1 MVLIRL
7 LLVKI
12 LMLDY
17 NTNFDT
23 VVDVNAIVTCSYD
36 EMSDL
41 MYIVQLSCVE
51 TQFQKCSQYGKNGSK
66 HPMISISIAYDMISC
81 KKNQKKH

>member
-17 NTNFDT
+17 NTNFDS
-23 VVDVNAIVTCSYD
+23 VVDVNTIVTCSYA
-36 EMSDL
+36 DL
-41 MYIVQLSCVE
+41 EFVATVATGGRVKVLSAV
-51 TQFQKCSQYGKNGSK
+51 
-66 HPMISISIAYDMISC
+66 
-81 KKNQKKH
+81 

>member
-1 MVLIRL
+1 MRPKVQSLSVVLIRL

-23 VVDVNAIVTCSYD
+23 VVDVNTIVTCSYD

-41 MYIVQLSCVE
+41 MYIVQLSCTE
-51 TQFQKCSQYGKNGSK
+51 TRFQKCSQYGKMVLNTQCYQYLLLR
-66 HPMISISIAYDMISC
+66 M
-81 KKNQKKH
+81 